1 MTVRLSTGM
10 RNGMAARMG
19 FAAMLNQGYIKVF
32 SGSQPASADAA
43 ETGTL
48 LGTFTASS
56 GDLTKETRATG
67 TIQVT
72 AAASGSINSVSVG
85 GLNIIPDGA
94 VAAVAG
100 DTAATALALCTA
112 INRNGMFE
120 ASLSGS
126 TVTIKGR
133 PGSGAIT
140 PAITNS
146 LATVT
151 TTLGSPM
158 ASGVAPVNGLIL
170 GVEASGVISKPST
183 QIWSFTGV
191 AAGTAGWARF
201 YSSDT
206 ADTGALLSA
215 APWYPRLD
223 GSCGVGSG
231 DFQMSTLSIVIGL
244 PVTLDSFSWTQPAA

>member
-1 MTVRLSTGM
+1 MTVRLSTGA

-19 FAAMLNQGYIKVF
+19 FAAMLNQGYIEVY
-32 SGSQPASADAA
+32 SGSQPATADAA
-43 ETGTL
+43 KTGTL
-48 LGTFTASS
+48 LGRFTSASAT
-56 GDLTKETRATG
+56 LTKETRATG

-133 PGSGAIT
+133 PGSGAIV
-140 PAITNS
+140 PVITNS
-146 LATVT
+146 LTTVT
-151 TTLGSPM
+151 TTLGTPM
-158 ASGVAPVNGLIL
+158 SGGITPANGLIL
-170 GVEASGVISKPST
+170 GVEASGVIAKPAT
-183 QIWSFTGV
+183 QIWSFVGE

-201 YSSDT
+201 YSSDS
-206 ADTGALLSA
+206 ADGGGILSG
-215 APWYPRLD
+215 APWYPRMD
-223 GSCGVGSG
+223 GTCGVGSG
-231 DFQMSTLSIVIGL
+231 DFQMSTLAITVGL
-244 PVTLDSFSWTQPAA
+244 PVTLDSFTWTQPAS